1 MTTNNDA
8 QTVFVIDDD
17 VDVRD
22 SLKWLLESVGL
33 NVQTY
38 ENALAF
44 FDGFE
49 KSRSG
54 CIVMDVRMPGLS
66 GINAQKKLPEHDI
79 ELPVIMISAHGNVD
93 MAVTALTQG
102 AMTFIE
108 KPFDDQVL
116 IDHVHNALEK
126 DRARFARSSS
136 QTRIRERY
144 ESLTRRERQVLEL
157 IVKGLSNQEAA
168 DELGINRKTVEGHR
182 ANMTAKMKV
191 DSFAEL
197 VQVAIA
203 LGLVKGVV
211 K

>member
-38 ENALAF
+38 ENALTF
-44 FDGFE
+44 FDDFD
-49 KSRSG
+49 KRRSG

-66 GINAQKKLPEHDI
+66 GINAQKKLPEHEI

-126 DRARFARSSS
+126 DRARFARRSS

-144 ESLTRRERQVLEL
+144 DSLTRRERQVLEL

-203 LGLVKGVV
+203 LGLVSGM
-211 K
+211 

>member
-1 MTTNNDA
+1 MSDNELE

-17 VDVRD
+17 ADVRD

-33 NVQTY
+33 RVQTF

-44 FDGFE
+44 FESFD
-49 KSRSG
+49 KSQSG

-66 GINAQKKLPEHDI
+66 GINAQKKLAEHDI

-102 AMTFIE
+102 ALTFIE

-116 IDHVHNALEK
+116 IDHVHDALEK
-126 DRARFARSSS
+126 DRARVARETSRA
-136 QTRIRERY
+136 RIRERY
-144 ESLTRRERQVLEL
+144 DSLTRRERQVMEL
-157 IVKGLSNQEAA
+157 IVKGYSNQEAA

-182 ANMTAKMKV
+182 ANLISKMQV
-191 DSFAEL
+191 DSLAEL
-197 VQVAIA
+197 VQIAIA
-203 LGLVKGVV
+203 LGIIQGVAE
-211 K
+211 